1 MELFD
6 ELVEADVAIVVPHLP
21 TLIAFC
27 LDVAANCNLG
37 NNIRVK
43 AISFIS
49 WLASLKKK
57 VESGIFC
64 LFFIG
69 SVGLVEGRS
78 APSNPERDVG
88 CHGNAL

>member
-64 LFFIG
+64 LFLI
-69 SVGLVEGRS
+69 VLLV
-78 APSNPERDVG
+78 V
-88 CHGNAL
+88 